1 MAYETILVEK
11 KGATTVVTLNRPEKL
26 NAVNGQMLEEID
38 QVLAELR
45 QDTATRFVILTGA
58 GRAFSAG
65 ADLGGRGPTP
75 AETVPAEA
83 AQAASQQQRLLQM
96 ARQQDLAQMA
106 AHDRIRTYLNL
117 EQVTIAAV
125 NGYCLGAGL
134 VFAMESDFIIAAEDA
149 LLGIPETNIGVFYT
163 WGSSARLSRL
173 VGPMWAKH
181 MIMTCENVTA
191 EQALSIG
198 LAVQVVP
205 ADKLMDAA
213 FEMVDRIASKA
224 PLATRLT
231 KKLVNAYTAAGR
243 GDLYV
248 LEPELVGHLYVSGEP
263 EEGGRAFREKR
274 PPKFSGM

>member
-26 NAVNGQMLEEID
+26 NAVNGQMLAEID
-38 QVLAELR
+38 QLLAELR
-45 QDTATRFVILTGA
+45 GDISTRFVILTGA
-58 GRAFSAG
+58 GRAFSSG
-65 ADLGGRGPTP
+65 ADMGPRGATP
-75 AETVPAEA
+75 PEA
-83 AQAASQQQRLLQM
+83 VQAVSQDQRLLQM
-96 ARQQDLAQMA
+96 ARQQDMVQMA

-149 LLGIPETNIGVFYT
+149 LLGIPETNVGVFYT

-191 EQALSIG
+191 QQALSIG

-205 ADKLMDAA
+205 TDKLMDAA
-213 FEMVDRIASKA
+213 FELVDKIASKA

-243 GDLYV
+243 GDLYLV
-248 LEPELVGHLYVSGEP
+248 EPELVGHLYVSGDP

>member
-11 KGATTVVTLNRPEKL
+11 KDITTVITLNRPEKL
-26 NAVNGQMLEEID
+26 NAVNAQMLEEIS

-45 QDTATRFVILTGA
+45 TDTATRFVILTGA
-58 GRAFSAG
+58 GKAFSSG
-65 ADLGGRGPTP
+65 ADMGPRGAVPR
-75 AETVPAEA
+75 AEKQGV
-83 AQAASQQQRLLQM
+83 AQEQRLLQM
-96 ARQQDLAQMA
+96 AREQDVAQMA

-149 LLGIPETNIGVFYT
+149 LLGVPETNTGVFYT

-181 MIMTCENVTA
+181 MIMTCENITGK
-191 EQALSIG
+191 QAASIG
-198 LAVQVVP
+198 LAVQAVP
-205 ADKLMDAA
+205 NDKLMDAA
-213 FEMVDRIASKA
+213 WELVDKIASKA

-231 KKLVNAYTAAGR
+231 KKLVNAYTASGR

-248 LEPELVGHLYVSGEP
+248 VEPELVGHLYVSGDP
-263 EEGGRAFREKR
+263 QEGGRAFREKR